1 MSKQVGGTALLGP
14 ISSFKSH
21 HRIDQCHLIMGTQTR
36 KINLWNMCTDKINFI
51 GTALNTQSHS
61 IRRITH
67 YTATCVDAQR
77 ESLSTTHRE
86 SLNKQ
91 NHSVHSL
98 STHRECFSTQN
109 LRLVSYTDHAGIT
122 LAHTWAFL
130 TNCIQMIRLI
140 LYKHMDSG

>member
-21 HRIDQCHLIMGTQTR
+21 HRIDQCHLIMGTQTH
-36 KINLWNMCTDKINFI
+36 KINCGTCALINFI

-61 IRRITH
+61 ICRITH
-67 YTATCVDAQR
+67 YIATCVDAQR

-130 TNCIQMIRLI
+130 TNCIQMIRLV